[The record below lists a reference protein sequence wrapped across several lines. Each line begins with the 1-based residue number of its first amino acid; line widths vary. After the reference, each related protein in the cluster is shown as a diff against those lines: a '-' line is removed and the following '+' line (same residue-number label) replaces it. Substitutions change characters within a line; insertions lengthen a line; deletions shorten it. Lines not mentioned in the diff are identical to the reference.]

1 MTACPDSPARS
12 LDTRLH
18 SFVRYHPVVQG
29 AFKKRFGHLCGWA
42 HQTLFVYDLGS
53 VQKKLEERG
62 MFGFGG
68 DSEEETD
75 DEI

>member
-1 MTACPDSPARS
+1 M
-12 LDTRLH
+12 
-18 SFVRYHPVVQG
+18 VQG
-29 AFKKRFGHLCGWA
+29 AFKKRFGNLCGWA

-68 DSEEETD
+68 DSEETD